1 MAALT
6 NPMHEAF
13 AVSYAADGVLYK
25 AALAAGTSR
34 QYGYTIA
41 ERPDIRARIGEIV
54 WQRFRKENITAER
67 VIRELAR
74 IAFANAADLFDDKGN
89 LIPVHELPD
98 DVAATISAIDVE
110 TSRRGRGEDKEFFT
124 IRKVKQASKME
135 ALTVLAKH
143 FKVIGD
149 VDDGV
154 NAVVNALADR
164 LNAARNRD
172 NSLAEDARLTPKTA
186 LVGLGQKVTYTFDDG
201 PSKPDDLH
209 APVALTPNGHP
220 DAQESDDEERLW

>member
-1 MAALT
+1 MPALT
-6 NPMHEAF
+6 NPMHESF
-13 AVSYAADGVLYK
+13 AVSYAANGVLHK

-34 QYGYTIA
+34 QYGYAIA
-41 ERPDIRARIGEIV
+41 ERPDIQARVAEIV
-54 WQRFRKENITAER
+54 WQRFRKENISAER

-74 IAFANAADLFDDKGN
+74 IAFANAADLYDETGD
-89 LIPVHELPD
+89 LIPIHELPD
-98 DVAATISAIDVE
+98 DVAATISQVDVE
-110 TSRRGRGEDKEFFT
+110 VSSRGRGDDRQTFST
-124 IRKVKQASKME
+124 VKIKRASKMD

-164 LNAARNRD
+164 LNSARHRD
-172 NSLAEDARLTPKTA
+172 NHLAEEARLTPKTA

-201 PSKPDDLH
+201 PSKADDLH

-220 DAQESDDEERLW
+220 DALEQDDEERLW